1 MSTPIRVL
9 IVEDSEDDALLIL
22 RELKKGGYDPHWRM
36 VETPKDLSEALNDD
50 PWDIILS
57 DFQMPAFDGNE
68 ALRIVHEKELDIPFI
83 VISGVLVEENAV
95 EILKAG
101 ANDYVRKGN
110 WARLIPAVGR
120 ELREAHSRKEKT
132 HAQQE
137 RAKAQ
142 ERYRLLFEGAVEGI
156 FQSSPS
162 GRFINVN
169 PAMAQLLDY
178 ESPEELIEGITDI
191 THQLYVHS
199 DTRDTMMHSIQTMG
213 MISGFEAE
221 VYRRDG
227 SRTWISLNS
236 RGVFDANGDLE
247 FIEGFAVDIAERK
260 RAEEYLAEMN
270 KQLERLV
277 AERTIDLERKALEL
291 EQANLRLTEL
301 DQLKTTFLSSVSHEL
316 RTPLTSVLGFA
327 KLIHKDFCK
336 TYLPISDL
344 GEKMDKMGERICSN
358 LDIIV
363 HEGER
368 LTRLVNDFLDLT
380 RIEAGRMNWNNQ
392 PVSPSKVL
400 GRAALAVTGLYTQK
414 PDLDLKVEVP
424 DDLPELIVDPDRMT
438 QVVINLLNNA
448 AKFTP
453 KGYVILR
460 ASLDTKD
467 DVIELQVEDTGVGI
481 PTEDIENIFTKF
493 HQVKGQAA
501 QDPGIR
507 GSGLGLSISKQ
518 IVEHYGGKI
527 HVESELDQGST
538 FYVTFPLNPDL
549 SCNED

>member
-1 MSTPIRVL
+1 MLFRS
-9 IVEDSEDDALLIL
+9 
-22 RELKKGGYDPHWRM
+22 
-36 VETPKDLSEALNDD
+36 
-50 PWDIILS
+50 WDIILS
-57 DFQMPAFDGNE
+57 DFQMPAFDGRE
-68 ALRIVHEKELDIPFI
+68 ALRIVHSKNLDIPFI

-101 ANDYVRKGN
+101 ANDYVKKGN

-120 ELREAHSRKEKT
+120 ELREAQSRKEKT

-137 RAKAQ
+137 RTKAQ
-142 ERYRLLFEGAVEGI
+142 ERYRVLFESAVEGI

-169 PAMAQLLDY
+169 PAMAQLLGY
-178 ESPEELIEGITDI
+178 ESPDKLIEGITDI

-199 DTRDTMMHSIQTMG
+199 STRDTMMHSVQTTG

-221 VYRRDG
+221 VYRKDG

-236 RGVFDANGDLE
+236 RGVFDANGELE

-260 RAEEYLAEMN
+260 QAEKDLAEMN
-270 KQLERLV
+270 RQLERLV
-277 AERTIDLERKALEL
+277 TERTIDLERKALEL
-291 EQANLRLTEL
+291 EQANLRLKEL

-336 TYLPISDL
+336 TYLPISDM
-344 GEKMDKMGERICSN
+344 GKKMDKMGERICSN

-380 RIEAGRMNWNNQ
+380 RIEAGRMNWDNQ
-392 PVSPSKVL
+392 PVSPSVVL
-400 GRAALAVTGLYTQK
+400 NRAAQAVAGLYTQN

-424 DDLPELIVDPDRMT
+424 EDLPELILDPDRMT

-453 KGYVILR
+453 KGQVTLR
-460 ASLDTKD
+460 ARLDTKC

-481 PTEDIENIFTKF
+481 PAEDVRNIFTKF

-501 QDPGIR
+501 QDPGVR

-518 IVEHYGGKI
+518 IVEHYGGEI
-527 HVESELDQGST
+527 HVESEVDQGST
-538 FYVTFPLNPDL
+538 FYVSFPLDPNL
-549 SCNED
+549 TCVEE